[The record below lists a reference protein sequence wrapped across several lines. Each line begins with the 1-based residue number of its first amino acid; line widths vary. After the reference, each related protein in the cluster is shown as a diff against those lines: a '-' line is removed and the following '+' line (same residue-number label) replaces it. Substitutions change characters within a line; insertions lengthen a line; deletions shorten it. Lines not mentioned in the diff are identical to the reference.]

1 MHHMSMYAIMLC
13 TKINELKF
21 VRVHTTMYMFTCVH
35 VHVHCI
41 LYIDYVYLFATRLEA
56 VEEKLKDSELSAQKQ
71 LNESK
76 NKLEVAVVSVYRRWV
91 W

>member
-1 MHHMSMYAIMLC
+1 M
-13 TKINELKF
+13 
-21 VRVHTTMYMFTCVH
+21 
-35 VHVHCI
+35 
-41 LYIDYVYLFATRLEA
+41 YLFATRLEA

-91 W
+91 CCVDSWLGDN